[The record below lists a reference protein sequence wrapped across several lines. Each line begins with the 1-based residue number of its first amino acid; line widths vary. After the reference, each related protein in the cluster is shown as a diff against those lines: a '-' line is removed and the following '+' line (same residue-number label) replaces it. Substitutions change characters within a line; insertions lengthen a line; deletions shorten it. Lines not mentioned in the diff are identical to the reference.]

1 MAFGFVAWR
10 NLATQVEKYVTKGS
24 LVLVSGRLSVGTYT
38 DKENR
43 KQTGVEIVA
52 LDVRFLDQKP
62 KTGTATQVEQLDTE
76 ADLEAKA
83 A

>member
-1 MAFGFVAWR
+1 
-10 NLATQVEKYVTKGS
+10 
-24 LVLVSGRLSVGTYT
+24 VLVSGRLSVDIYT

-62 KTGTATQVEQLDTE
+62 KPDTE
-76 ADLEAKA
+76 GQAEQPNAETAADGQTA
-83 A
+83 